1 MLSHGLA
8 SIVLRV
14 GHCLML
20 FINQYDASGPGRL
33 EHTVVIVFV
42 VYPFT
47 TENQHLANID
57 FKAS

>member
-8 SIVLRV
+8 SIVLSV

-20 FINQYDASGPGRL
+20 SINQYHASGSGRL
-33 EHTVVIVFV
+33 EHTIVIVFI

-47 TENQHLANID
+47 TENQRLVIID
-57 FKAS
+57 FEAS